1 MNYKKLLLVIGL
13 FLSINFLYAQ
23 ESKQQQY
30 LNAKSLYS
38 QESYNLAM
46 EAFKP
51 LMQRSADNPFA
62 EYASFY
68 YALAAYNQGYVPM
81 AKNMMLQIKERF
93 PKWSKINEVKYW
105 LGKIYMET
113 QEYNQ
118 AITILDDIN
127 DRSFKEDVNNLKFY
141 YLGQIKEVE
150 NVKRLYENHKN
161 DKVLGEVLAQ
171 KIASQ
176 SLVNQDQKLLAEL
189 VKKFELNADD
199 YQTIIDEKPV
209 FKDRYKVA
217 VLFPFLMNRLS
228 ADEKP
233 KVNQLVLDLY
243 DGIRFALDTLRDQG
257 IKVDVYAYDTE
268 RSKAS
273 TKKILEKDELKS
285 MDLIIGPLFSGPR
298 ALVQEFSFKYKI
310 NMINPLSSDA
320 DVVGKNPYSF
330 LFNPSNETIGRKT
343 AEYVSKHARNNTG
356 VIIYGETA
364 QDSAVAMS
372 YKQKIQA
379 EGFNIIAS
387 KKIEK
392 DDTRQ
397 ILDMLVNKGKIGGGP
412 EDEAIYRIKE
422 DSVGHIF
429 VASTNE
435 LISSKVISAVQ
446 TRGDSIMIVGS
457 ADWLKMAVVGYDVYE
472 KLGAALFAPLYVN
485 TEKPE
490 FNRFREHY
498 ISKHRVVPSQYA
510 SIGYEMMLFLGK
522 SLGEYGKYFQTG
534 WDKQEFMPGYLTP
547 GYSYSN
553 TQDNSVVPILNFG
566 PEGVDVIYEVDEKE

>member
-1 MNYKKLLLVIGL
+1 MNYKKLLLVVGL
-13 FLSINFLYAQ
+13 LLSINFLYAQ

-30 LNAKSLYS
+30 LNAKSLFN

-51 LMQRSADNPFA
+51 LMKRSEDNPFA

-81 AKNMMLQIKERF
+81 AKNMLLQIKERF
-93 PKWSKINEVKYW
+93 PKWSKTNEVKYW
-105 LGKIYMET
+105 LGKIYMESK
-113 QEYNQ
+113 EYNQ

-127 DRSFKEDVNNLKFY
+127 DRSFNEDIDNLKFY
-141 YLGQIKEVE
+141 YLEQIEEVE
-150 NVKRLYENHKN
+150 NVKQLHENHKD
-161 DKVLGEVLAQ
+161 DKVLGEVLAK
-171 KIASQ
+171 KIAAQ

-189 VKKFELNADD
+189 VKKFDLNAAD

-209 FKDRYKVA
+209 FKEKYRVA
-217 VLFPFLMNRLS
+217 VLFPFLMDRL
-228 ADEKP
+228 APNDRP

-243 DGIRFALDTLRDQG
+243 DGIRFALDTLREQG
-257 IKVDVYAYDTE
+257 IKVEVYAYDTE

-273 TKKILEKDELKS
+273 TKKILEKEELKS
-285 MDLIIGPLFSGPR
+285 MDLIIGPLFAEPR
-298 ALVQEFSFKYKI
+298 ELVQEFSFQYKI
-310 NMINPLSSDA
+310 NMINPLSSEA

-356 VIIYGETA
+356 LIIYGETS
-364 QDSAVAMS
+364 QDSAVAMA
-372 YKQKIQA
+372 YKQKIQS
-379 EGFNIIAS
+379 EGFNIIAT
-387 KKIEK
+387 KRVEK

-397 ILDMLVNKGKIGGGP
+397 ILDMLVNRGKIGGGP
-412 EDEAIYRIKE
+412 EEEAIYRIKE

-446 TRGDSIMIVGS
+446 TRGDSIMVVAS
-457 ADWLKMAVVGYDVYE
+457 ADWLKMSVVGYDVYE

-485 TEKPE
+485 TDKPE
-490 FNRFREHY
+490 YIRFREDY

-510 SIGYEMMLFLGK
+510 SIGYEMMLFLGE
-522 SLGEYGKYFQTG
+522 SLNKYGRYFQTG
-534 WDKQEFMPGYLTP
+534 WDKNEFIPGYLTP
-547 GYSYSN
+547 GFSYSN
-553 TQDNSVVPILNFG
+553 TQDNSIVPILNFG
-566 PEGVDVIYEVDEKE
+566 PEGVDVIYELDEKE